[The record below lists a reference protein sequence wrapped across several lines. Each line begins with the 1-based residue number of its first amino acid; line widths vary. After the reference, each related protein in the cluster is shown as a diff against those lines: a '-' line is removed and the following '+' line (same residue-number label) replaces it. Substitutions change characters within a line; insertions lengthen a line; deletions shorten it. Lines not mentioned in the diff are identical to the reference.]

1 MHPLLEK
8 QLRRAGWN
16 GDHSALDVEKLLGLV
31 EEAYRAVDRERLHA
45 DQSLKSMNDE
55 ITANNRHIAEQAQNQ
70 LAAAVDGISASI
82 ALFDEM
88 DRLIVCNRA
97 YRDIHPTLADILRP
111 GVTFEEIVRTNV
123 KRSRFDLGPADAEA
137 WIQKRLE
144 QHRNPGQP
152 LERRLSD
159 GRWEQVTEEVLK
171 GGGRILIITNISE
184 RKRTEGALVAAMEAA
199 VAASQAKSQFLAN
212 MSHELR
218 TPLNAIIGFSEIM
231 EKQLFGPL
239 GDPRYAE
246 YSSDVLASG
255 RHLLEIINDI
265 LDMSK
270 IDAGKF
276 EIDEAPMNI
285 AKEIASAVV
294 LVRGR
299 AAEGRI
305 ETEVKAADR
314 LPELR
319 ADARV
324 VRQILINLLSNAI
337 QFTPAGGRVTVS
349 ANLLPD
355 RRLRFSVTDTG
366 IGMAAEDIPKALEP
380 FQQLDVGLDRRHEGT
395 GLGLPLCKRLTE
407 LHGGELAI
415 KSAHGVGTTVT
426 VTFPAERTLG
436 AGPILALEG
445 TGR

>member
-1 MHPLLEK
+1 MHPLLER
-8 QLRRAGWN
+8 QLRRAGWT
-16 GDHSALDVEKLLGLV
+16 GDHATLEVGKLLALV
-31 EEAYRAVDRERLHA
+31 DDAYRDVDRERLMA
-45 DQSLKSMNDE
+45 DRSRQSMNE
-55 ITANNRHIAEQAQNQ
+55 ELTVKSRRITEQAQNR
-70 LAAAVDGISASI
+70 LAAAVDGISAAI

-144 QHRNPGQP
+144 QHRNPKLP
-152 LERRLSD
+152 VERRLKD
-159 GRWEQVTEEVLK
+159 GRWEQVAEEALK
-171 GGGRILIITNISE
+171 GGGRILIITDISE
-184 RKRTEGALVAAMEAA
+184 RKQTEAALVAAMEAA

-231 EKQLFGPL
+231 EGQLFGPL
-239 GDPRYAE
+239 GDARYVE
-246 YSSDVLASG
+246 YSSDILASG

-270 IDAGKF
+270 INAGKY
-276 EIDEAPMNI
+276 ELDEAPMSI
-285 AKEIASAVV
+285 AKEIEGALVQ
-294 LVRGR
+294 VRGR
-299 AAEGRI
+299 AAEEQI
-305 ETEVKAADR
+305 ETEVKAVER

-337 QFTPAGGRVTVS
+337 KFTPAGGRVTVS
-349 ANLLPD
+349 ANMLPD
-355 RRLRFSVTDTG
+355 RRLRLSVADTG
-366 IGMAAEDIPKALEP
+366 IGMEAADIPKALEP
-380 FQQLDVGLDRRHEGT
+380 FQQIDGGLARRHKGT

-415 KSAHGVGTTVT
+415 TSVPGAGTTVT
-426 VTFPAERTLG
+426 VTFPAARTLG
-436 AGPILALEG
+436 TGAVLALEG